1 MLIKNLNMYLKRKDV
16 EMRKKTLNIKSV
28 LYSVTI
34 LIAIVTAAYASS
46 LPKINVNSQGI
57 AIEGYDTVAYF
68 TIGKPVMGVEKFSY
82 QWNGATWLFSSAEHL
97 NLFKNA
103 PEKYSP
109 QYGGY

>member
-1 MLIKNLNMYLKRKDV
+1 M
-16 EMRKKTLNIKSV
+16 KKKALNINSV
-28 LYSVTI
+28 LYSVII

-57 AIEGYDTVAYF
+57 AIKGYDTVAYF
-68 TIGKPVMGVEKFSY
+68 TMGKPVMGDEKFRY
-82 QWNGATWLFSSAEHL
+82 QWNGATWLFSSEEHL

>member
-1 MLIKNLNMYLKRKDV
+1 MK
-16 EMRKKTLNIKSV
+16 KKTLNIKFV
-28 LYSVTI
+28 LYSVII
-34 LIAIVTAAYASS
+34 LMAIITAAYASS

-68 TIGKPVMGVEKFSY
+68 TIGKPVMGVEKFSF
-82 QWNGATWLFSSAEHL
+82 QWNGATWLFSSEEHL

-103 PEKYSP
+103 SEKYMP